1 MSVRNLD
8 RLFNPESVA
17 LIGAS
22 PRPGSVGAVIARNLT
37 RIPRTVPHFGVQ
49 RP

>member
-8 RLFNPESVA
+8 KLFNPESVA

-22 PRPGSVGAVIARNLT
+22 PRPARSVR
-37 RIPRTVPHFGVQ
+37 
-49 RP
+49 